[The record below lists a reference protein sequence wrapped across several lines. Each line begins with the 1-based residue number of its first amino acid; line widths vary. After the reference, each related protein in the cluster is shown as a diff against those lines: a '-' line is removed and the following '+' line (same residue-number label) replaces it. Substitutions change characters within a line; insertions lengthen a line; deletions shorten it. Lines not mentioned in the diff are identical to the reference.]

1 MPLLFEE
8 SESTTV
14 AGSETTDLGI
24 LDFVF
29 SNFGFKPIS
38 GFSGFDSANG
48 ALETSL
54 VSS

>member
-14 AGSETTDLGI
+14 AGSATTDLGI
-24 LDFVF
+24 LDFGF
-29 SNFGFKPIS
+29 SNFGFKPIFC
-38 GFSGFDSANG
+38 FSGFDSANG

-54 VSS
+54 VPS